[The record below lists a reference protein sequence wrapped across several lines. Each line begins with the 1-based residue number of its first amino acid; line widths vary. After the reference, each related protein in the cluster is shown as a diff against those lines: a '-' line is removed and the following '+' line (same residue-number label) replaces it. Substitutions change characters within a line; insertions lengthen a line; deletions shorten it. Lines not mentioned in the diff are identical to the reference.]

1 MLPAGQ
7 GLRGSHQKAKFSCP
21 RLSLTWYL
29 CYRKLMNQNHEESN
43 GEIQTPAAGRV
54 SGSSPFPKTQPMGN
68 NFYFYFFSVKMSQG
82 HFTSGFVA
90 ASRTARPWGL
100 NSQASSFNSQVI
112 TLLLVPASSSFFFF
126 WAYPS
131 SLSLAL
137 SCVLNTNN
145 QVHSLE
151 TELVVYIPEHWRQA
165 SVFHPFLRGQRV
177 VLSTVND
184 VRPRT
189 PQIMH
194 HMKV

>member
-1 MLPAGQ
+1 MGKFKPLQLGGSLAPAP
-7 GLRGSHQKAKFSCP
+7 SQKP
-21 RLSLTWYL
+21 
-29 CYRKLMNQNHEESN
+29 
-43 GEIQTPAAGRV
+43 
-54 SGSSPFPKTQPMGN
+54 SSWAIIF
-68 NFYFYFFSVKMSQG
+68 FFSVKMSQG

-100 NSQASSFNSQVI
+100 NSQASNSQVI

-126 WAYPS
+126 FFWAYPP

-137 SCVLNTNN
+137 PCVSNTNN

-184 VRPRT
+184 VRTRT